1 MNCARYTQAIQEL
14 VDGTLGAI
22 RAAELQQH
30 LDQCESCRALAA
42 DMQRVH
48 DLAASLDHPAPP
60 DRVWLQIAGRLR
72 QEGRVQ
78 PAPPV
83 QRTRQ
88 SRSAILAIAAS
99 LILAIGASLMLLVP
113 FLRSDTSTLA
123 DDQQQQAAGSA
134 AGNVTGDEPVQS
146 IEDHFRLAEQHMQT
160 GIAKLE
166 EAARADES
174 VMDRQTAAM
183 LKKNLEM
190 IDQAIA
196 ESRAA
201 LKTEPQS
208 TIARDSLFNALR
220 RKVALLQD
228 TIALMNEMRKGD
240 AAGAAQVIEGLNK
253 S

>member
-1 MNCARYTQAIQEL
+1 MACQRYAQSIQDL

-22 RAAELQQH
+22 RTSELEQH
-30 LDQCESCRALAA
+30 LDECASCRQFAD
-42 DMQRVH
+42 DMQRIH
-48 DLAASLDHPAPP
+48 DLGASLDRLAPP
-60 DRVWLQIAGRLR
+60 AGVWLQVAGRLR
-72 QEGRVQ
+72 QEGRIKD
-78 PAPPV
+78 APEPLTKV
-83 QRTRQ
+83 RQ
-88 SRSAILAIAAS
+88 SRYALLAIAAA
-99 LILAIGASLMLLVP
+99 LLVAIGGSLFMMLPL
-113 FLRSDTSTLA
+113 LRGKAGTE
-123 DDQQQQAAGSA
+123 QAAAEQPAGDPAEAGSA
-134 AGNVTGDEPVQS
+134 QS
-146 IEDHFRLAEQHMQT
+146 IEDHFRIAEQQMQT

-166 EAARADES
+166 EAAKADES
-174 VMDRQTAAM
+174 VMDPQTAAM

-201 LKTEPQS
+201 LRAEPQS

-240 AAGAAQVIEGLNK
+240 AAGAAQVVEGLNK

>member
-1 MNCARYTQAIQEL
+1 MPCERYAQSIQDL

-22 RAAELQQH
+22 RTAELEQH
-30 LDQCESCRALAA
+30 LDGCASCRRFAD
-42 DMQRVH
+42 DMQRIR
-48 DLAASLDHPAPP
+48 DLGASLDRLAPP
-60 DRVWLQIAGRLR
+60 ASVWLQVAGRLR
-72 QEGRVQ
+72 QEGRIQ
-78 PAPPV
+78 APAPAP
-83 QRTRQ
+83 R
-88 SRSAILAIAAS
+88 
-99 LILAIGASLMLLVP
+99 
-113 FLRSDTSTLA
+113 
-123 DDQQQQAAGSA
+123 AAGSRYALMAVA
-134 AGNVTGDEPVQS
+134 AALLVAVGGSLFALLPYLRSGAEPVNEQTVAPPAAAS
-146 IEDHFRLAEQHMQT
+146 GESGGDSVQTIEDHFRIAEQHMQT

-166 EAARADES
+166 EAAKAGES
-174 VMDRQTAAM
+174 VMDPQTAAM

-201 LKTEPQS
+201 LRAEPQS

-240 AAGAAQVIEGLNK
+240 AAGAAQVVEGLNK

>member
-1 MNCARYTQAIQEL
+1 MPCQRYAQSIQEL

-22 RAAELQQH
+22 RTAELEQH
-30 LDQCESCRALAA
+30 LEECASCRQFA
-42 DMQRVH
+42 DDVQRIRDVAGTF
-48 DLAASLDHPAPP
+48 DRLEPPAG
-60 DRVWLQIAGRLR
+60 VWLQVAGRLR

-78 PAPPV
+78 PPAPV
-83 QRTRQ
+83 RRARQ
-88 SRSAILAIAAS
+88 SRYALLGIAAALIVAVGGS
-99 LILAIGASLMLLVP
+99 LVVLMP
-113 FLRSDTSTLA
+113 YLRSGDGPEDAMVQPAASGSG
-123 DDQQQQAAGSA
+123 AGS
-134 AGNVTGDEPVQS
+134 EPAQS
-146 IEDHFRLAEQHMQT
+146 IEDHFRIAEQHMQT

-166 EAARADES
+166 EAAKADES
-174 VMDRQTAAM
+174 VMDPQTAAM

-201 LKTEPQS
+201 LRAEPQS

-240 AAGAAQVIEGLNK
+240 AAGAAQVVEGLNK

>member
-1 MNCARYTQAIQEL
+1 MNCARYTQAIHEL

-22 RAAELQQH
+22 RRAELQQH
-30 LDQCESCRALAA
+30 LDQCAGCRALVA
-42 DMQRVH
+42 DLERIRGV
-48 DLAASLDHPAPP
+48 AASLDTVAPP
-60 DRVWLQIAGRLR
+60 DGVWLQIAGRLR
-72 QEGRVQ
+72 QEGRVLL
-78 PAPPV
+78 PAPVAARPG
-83 QRTRQ
+83 R
-88 SRSAILAIAAS
+88 SRAALLAIAAG
-99 LILAIGASLMLLVP
+99 LIAAVGASLVLLLP
-113 FLRSDTSTLA
+113 FLN
-123 DDQQQQAAGSA
+123 GSGSQPGPTQTAA
-134 AGNVTGDEPVQS
+134 AGNAAGEDAVQS

-166 EAARADES
+166 EAARADEA
-174 VMDRQTAAM
+174 VMDPQTAAM

-201 LKTEPQS
+201 LKAEPQS

-228 TIALMNEMRKGD
+228 AVALMNEMRKGD
-240 AAGAAQVIEGLNK
+240 AAGAAQVIEGINK

>member
-1 MNCARYTQAIQEL
+1 MPCQRYAQSIQEL

-22 RAAELQQH
+22 RTAELEQH
-30 LDQCESCRALAA
+30 LEECASCRQFAD
-42 DMQRVH
+42 DMQSIR
-48 DLAASLDHPAPP
+48 DLGGSLDRLAPP
-60 DRVWLQIAGRLR
+60 AGVWLQVAGRLR
-72 QEGRVQ
+72 QEGRIKD
-78 PAPPV
+78 APEAV
-83 QRTRQ
+83 SRGRQ
-88 SRSAILAIAAS
+88 SRYTLLAIAAA
-99 LILAIGASLMLLVP
+99 LLVAIGGSLFMMLPL
-113 FLRSDTSTLA
+113 LRGDAGTE
-123 DDQQQQAAGSA
+123 QAAAEPPAGDPADAGS
-134 AGNVTGDEPVQS
+134 VT
-146 IEDHFRLAEQHMQT
+146 IEDHFRIAEQHMQT

-166 EAARADES
+166 EAAKADES
-174 VMDRQTAAM
+174 VMDPQTAAM

-201 LKTEPQS
+201 LRAEPQS

-240 AAGAAQVIEGLNK
+240 AAGAAQVVEGLNK

>member
-1 MNCARYTQAIQEL
+1 MNCARHRQAIQEL

-22 RAAELQQH
+22 RKAELEQH
-30 LDQCESCRALAA
+30 MDQCARCRALLA
-42 DMQRVH
+42 DLLQIH
-48 DLAASLDHPAPP
+48 DLAGALDRPAPP
-60 DRVWLQIAGRLR
+60 DGVWLQVAGRLR

-78 PAPPV
+78 PPPPIE
-83 QRTRQ
+83 RTRT
-88 SRSAILAIAAS
+88 SHLALFAIAAG
-99 LILAIGASLMLLVP
+99 LILAIGTSLVLLLP
-113 FLRSDTSTLA
+113 ILQSEDAQPPAT
-123 DDQQQQAAGSA
+123 QAAGTGNA
-134 AGNVTGDEPVQS
+134 AGDQPVQS

-166 EAARADES
+166 EAAKADES
-174 VMDRQTAAM
+174 AIDPQTAAM

-201 LKTEPQS
+201 LKAEPQS

-220 RKVALLQD
+220 RKVSLLQD
-228 TIALMNEMRKGD
+228 TVALMNEMRKGN
-240 AAGAAQVIEGLNK
+240 AAGAAQVIEGVNK

>member
-1 MNCARYTQAIQEL
+1 MDCSRYTQAIQEL

-22 RAAELQQH
+22 RKAELQQH
-30 LDQCESCRALAA
+30 LDQCDACRALVA
-42 DMQRVH
+42 DLQQIRA
-48 DLAASLDHPAPP
+48 LAGSLDHPAPP
-60 DRVWLQIAGRLR
+60 VGVWLQVAGRLR

-78 PAPPV
+78 PPPPV
-83 QRTRQ
+83 MKTRSSRT
-88 SRSAILAIAAS
+88 ALMAIAAG
-99 LILAIGASLMLLVP
+99 LLVAIGASLVMLLP
-113 FLRSDTSTLA
+113 LLDSSGADRQASGASTPA
-123 DDQQQQAAGSA
+123 GGNAA
-134 AGNVTGDEPVQS
+134 GDEPVQT

-166 EAARADES
+166 AAAKTDES
-174 VMDRQTAAM
+174 AIDAQTAAM

-201 LKTEPQS
+201 LKAEPQS

-228 TIALMNEMRKGD
+228 TVALMNEMRQGD
-240 AAGAAQVIEGLNK
+240 AAGAAQVLEGANK

>member
-1 MNCARYTQAIQEL
+1 MTCARYTQAIHEL
-14 VDGTLGAI
+14 VDGTLGEI
-22 RAAELQQH
+22 RKAELQQH
-30 LDQCESCRALAA
+30 LDRCAGCRALLADLERIRNVAA
-42 DMQRVH
+42 T
-48 DLAASLDHPAPP
+48 LDTVAPP
-60 DRVWLQIAGRLR
+60 DGVWLQIAGRLR
-72 QEGRVQ
+72 QEGRVL
-78 PAPPV
+78 PAAPAV
-83 QRTRQ
+83 SARG
-88 SRSAILAIAAS
+88 SRVALLAIAAG
-99 LILAIGASLMLLVP
+99 LIVAVGASLVLLLP
-113 FLRSDTSTLA
+113 FLRGDSSQPAQTAAESN
-123 DDQQQQAAGSA
+123 AAGEEA
-134 AGNVTGDEPVQS
+134 VQS

-166 EAARADES
+166 EAARADEA
-174 VMDRQTAAM
+174 VMDPQTAAM

-228 TIALMNEMRKGD
+228 AVALMNEMRKGD
-240 AAGAAQVIEGLNK
+240 AAGAAQVIEGINK